1 MAQYL
6 DLEGKLDHPVPK
18 VPILGFQSLKQIPIV
33 MPFSTPGTRPQ
44 AGLAGPCKVENG
56 SGFPAVR

>member
-44 AGLAGPCKVENG
+44 ASPCRVENG